1 MIVYVCQKV
10 RWTIQGLKSEVLD
23 VRSKEQRIDF
33 NWLWSKA
40 RKNYREQK
48 NNEYDMQLQRNMLP
62 SAS

>member
-1 MIVYVCQKV
+1 MIVHVCQKV

-40 RKNYREQK
+40 RKIYREQK
-48 NNEYDMQLQRNMLP
+48 NNEYDM
-62 SAS
+62 